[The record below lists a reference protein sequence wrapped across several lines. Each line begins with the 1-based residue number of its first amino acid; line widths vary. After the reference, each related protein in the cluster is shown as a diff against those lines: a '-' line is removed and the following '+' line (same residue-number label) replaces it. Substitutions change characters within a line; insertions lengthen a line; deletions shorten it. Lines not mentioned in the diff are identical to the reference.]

1 MNKLTNCKAC
11 GKEIS
16 KSAKKCPDCGHDS
29 RNFFVKHKIITGL
42 LVVIVF
48 VMIAN
53 SGSKT
58 PTTTATTDTSKPA
71 TTASAPADTT
81 PAPTPTPAPAKP
93 TVPTEYISALA
104 SAETYANTMN
114 MSKDA
119 IYDQLTASAGN
130 QFSPKSAQYAVDN
143 VKADWNANALKSAE
157 TYQKDMHMSPN
168 AIYDQLISSA
178 GNKFTPSQAKYA
190 KDNLK

>member
-11 GKEIS
+11 GKEVS
-16 KSAKKCPDCGHDS
+16 KGAKKCPSCGHDN
-29 RNFFVKHKIITGL
+29 RNFFMKHKIITGL
-42 LVVIVF
+42 IVVIVF
-48 VMIAN
+48 VVIGN

-58 PTTTATTDTSKPA
+58 PATTATTNTGAPA
-71 TTASAPADTT
+71 TTASAPASTT
-81 PAPTPTPAPAKP
+81 PAPEKP
-93 TVPTEYISALA
+93 TVPTEYISALT
-104 SAETYANTMN
+104 SAETYANAMN

-119 IYDQLTASAGN
+119 IYDQLTSSAGN
-130 QFSPKSAQYAVDN
+130 KFSKESAQYAVDN

-157 TYQKDMHMSPN
+157 TYQKDMAMSPS